1 MNIVLAIPP
10 YRALARDFSQ
20 WAAEAGATGDGRRK
34 RQATAGQDSATA
46 YMQEKFGIKPED
58 DFSIFEVV
66 NAMSSSNVEKS
77 SGSNGV
83 RTNQLACT
91 EAGKNFVVSN
101 KTLCN
106 DFGGVVVER
115 TDTNGTINS
124 LCFLVG
130 TKNSSTYN
138 STTACQRTNGLD
150 TSLHIFPWNVPAGY
164 NFCK

>member
-1 MNIVLAIPP
+1 M
-10 YRALARDFSQ
+10 
-20 WAAEAGATGDGRRK
+20 K
-34 RQATAGQDSATA
+34 RQAEAGQDSATA
-46 YMQEKFGIKPED
+46 YMQQKFGIKPED
-58 DFSIFEVV
+58 EFSIFDVV

-77 SGSNGV
+77 TGVNGV

-91 EAGKNFVVSN
+91 EAGKNFVVSEES
-101 KTLCN
+101 LCN
-106 DFGGVVVER
+106 DFGGVIVEK
-115 TDTNGTINS
+115 TTASGNISS

-150 TSLHIFPWNVPAGY
+150 TSVHIFPWDFPAVYRY

>member
-1 MNIVLAIPP
+1 MTPP
-10 YRALARDFSQ
+10 LYRALARDFSQ
-20 WAAEAGATGDGRRK
+20 WAAEAGAAGDGRRK
-34 RQATAGQDSATA
+34 RQAGQKSATV

-77 SGSNGV
+77 TGANGV

-91 EAGKNFVVSN
+91 EAGKNFLVSN
-101 KTLCN
+101 ETLCD
-106 DFGGVVVER
+106 DFGGVIVER
-115 TDTNGTINS
+115 TDSNGTVSS

-138 STTACQRTNGLD
+138 FTTACKRTNGLN
-150 TSLHIFPWNVPAGY
+150 TSLHIFPWNFLAGY
-164 NFCK
+164 RFNFCK